1 MIPTAEQMDALRE
14 MVNIGIGH
22 AAGVLNAMLRSH
34 IVLRLPIIQVLGLS
48 ELRER
53 VQGLSQG
60 SFSTVRIGFKGPFTG
75 SASLIFPS
83 RSAAKLVDLVTE
95 NETASPDLDAIKIGT
110 LTEVGNIVLNGV
122 MGAIGNELQQRMFY
136 SVPIYL
142 EDPLSV
148 LLGEK
153 VADEDATVIWIQ
165 TSFLSQEQ
173 QIEGEIVILFGAGS
187 IELLMTAVNRVM
199 GRE

>member
-1 MIPTAEQMDALRE
+1 MTPTAEQMDALRE
-14 MVNIGIGH
+14 MVNIGVGH

-34 IVLRLPIIQVLGLS
+34 IVLRLPIIQVLGLV
-48 ELRER
+48 ELREK
-53 VQGLSQG
+53 VQSLGQG

-83 RSAAKLVDLVTE
+83 KSAAKLVDLVTE